1 MIEVALQIILN
12 LFIALIIGIFIGYII
27 GKLNSSKSFEIQKI
41 RNNTKTKDNLKK
53 IKGIDSKL
61 EFELNRMGINTFKQI
76 SEWKNEDCII
86 IGSSINAEKSI
97 EEFSWVEQAKIL
109 ASGSETIYSRK
120 IENKEVNIA

>member
-1 MIEVALQIILN
+1 MIEVALQIVLN
-12 LFIALIIGIFIGYII
+12 LFIALVIGIFIGYII
-27 GKLNSSKSFEIQKI
+27 GKSNFSKLFEIQKN
-41 RNNTKTKDNLKK
+41 RNNNKTKDNLKK

-76 SEWKNEDCII
+76 SEWKNEDCIS

-120 IENKEVNIA
+120 IENKEINIA

>member
-1 MIEVALQIILN
+1 MIEVALQIVLN
-12 LFIALIIGIFIGYII
+12 LFIALVIGIFIGYII
-27 GKLNSSKSFEIQKI
+27 GKSNFSKLFEIQKN
-41 RNNTKTKDNLKK
+41 RNNNKTKDNLKK

-76 SEWKNEDCII
+76 SEWKNEDCIS

>member
-1 MIEVALQIILN
+1 MIEVALQIVLN
-12 LFIALIIGIFIGYII
+12 LFIALIVGIFIGYII
-27 GKLNSSKSFEIQKI
+27 GKSNSSKPFEIQKNQ
-41 RNNTKTKDNLKK
+41 NNTKTKDNLKK

-61 EFELNRMGINTFKQI
+61 EFELNRMGINSFKQI
-76 SEWKNEDCII
+76 SEWQNVDCIS

-120 IENKEVNIA
+120 IENKEMNIA

>member
-1 MIEVALQIILN
+1 MIEVALQIVLN

-27 GKLNSSKSFEIQKI
+27 GKSNSFKLFEIQKN
-41 RNNTKTKDNLKK
+41 RNNAKTKDNLKK

-76 SEWKNEDCII
+76 SEWKNEDCIS

-97 EEFSWVEQAKIL
+97 EEFSWVEQGKYLPLVAKQFIAEKL
-109 ASGSETIYSRK
+109 K
-120 IENKEVNIA
+120 IKR

>member
-1 MIEVALQIILN
+1 VIEVALQIVLN
-12 LFIALIIGIFIGYII
+12 LFIALVIGIFIGYII
-27 GKLNSSKSFEIQKI
+27 GKSNFSKLFEIQKN
-41 RNNTKTKDNLKK
+41 RNNNKTKDNLKK

-76 SEWKNEDCII
+76 SEWKNEDCIS

>member
-76 SEWKNEDCII
+76 SEWKNEDCIS

-120 IENKEVNIA
+120 IENKEINIA

>member
-1 MIEVALQIILN
+1 MIEVALQIVLN

-27 GKLNSSKSFEIQKI
+27 GKSNSFKLFEIQKN
-41 RNNTKTKDNLKK
+41 RNNAKTKDNLKK

-76 SEWKNEDCII
+76 SEWKNEDCIS

-120 IENKEVNIA
+120 IENKEINIA

>member
-1 MIEVALQIILN
+1 MIEVALQIVLN
-12 LFIALIIGIFIGYII
+12 LFIALVIGIFIGYII
-27 GKLNSSKSFEIQKI
+27 GKSNFSKLFEIQKN
-41 RNNTKTKDNLKK
+41 RNNNKTKDNLKK

-76 SEWKNEDCII
+76 SEWKNEDCISI
-86 IGSSINAEKSI
+86 SSSINAEKSI

>member
-1 MIEVALQIILN
+1 MIEVALQIVLN

-27 GKLNSSKSFEIQKI
+27 GKSNFSKLFEIQKN
-41 RNNTKTKDNLKK
+41 RNNNKTKDNLKK

-76 SEWKNEDCII
+76 SEWKNEDCIS

-120 IENKEVNIA
+120 IENKEINIA

>member
-27 GKLNSSKSFEIQKI
+27 GKSNFSKLFEIQKN
-41 RNNTKTKDNLKK
+41 RNNNKTKDNLKK

-76 SEWKNEDCII
+76 SEWKNEDCIS

>member
-1 MIEVALQIILN
+1 MIEVALQIVLN
-12 LFIALIIGIFIGYII
+12 LFIALVIGIFIGYII
-27 GKLNSSKSFEIQKI
+27 GKSNFSKLFEIQKN
-41 RNNTKTKDNLKK
+41 RNNNKTKDNLKK

-76 SEWKNEDCII
+76 SEWKNEDCIS

-120 IENKEVNIA
+120 IENKEINIV